1 MNEIYSRVSIR
12 KFKDQQIEREK
23 IIAMLR
29 AAMQAPS
36 AHNQQPW
43 EFYVI
48 SDRDMLEKL
57 SHISDYSM
65 CIKNAPM
72 AIVSAYQT
80 NPTLPSPKFFH
91 VDMSIAMENLWL
103 EATHQGL
110 GGVWIGTAPKEEIMQ
125 AVEEIV
131 GIPEG
136 QRAFAVFPFGY
147 PAQEKAQQDRFD
159 EGRIHWL

>member
-1 MNEIYSRVSIR
+1 MNEIFSRVSIR
-12 KFKDQQIEREK
+12 KFTNQPVEREK
-23 IIAMLR
+23 IVAMLR

-48 SDRDMLEKL
+48 SDKDMLEKL
-57 SHISDYSM
+57 SHISKYSM
-65 CIKNAPM
+65 SIKNAPV
-72 AIVSAYQT
+72 AIVSAYRT
-80 NPTLPSPKFFH
+80 DPALPSPTFFH

-103 EATHQGL
+103 EAVHLGL
-110 GGVWIGTAPKEEIMQ
+110 GGVWIGTAPNEEIMR

-147 PAQEKAQQDRFD
+147 PAQEKEQQDRFD
-159 EGRIHWL
+159 SGRIHWL